1 MSHITLLR
9 MTEWVDEIT
18 MSSNQR
24 AVGLLEITVL
34 DKYFSSSLGTTKVA
48 WEPILLFK
56 KMRRFLDCEPTKNK
70 KLLLYLHAFSFKE
83 FLII

>member
-48 WEPILLFK
+48 
-56 KMRRFLDCEPTKNK
+56 
-70 KLLLYLHAFSFKE
+70 
-83 FLII
+83 